1 MALLRAG
8 IEIDAYCT
16 RCRMDL
22 THRIIAVVNNKPVKV
37 ECRTCYGTH
46 NYRAPKSSAVPA
58 AKSAGGASAPR
69 ASKPSPRRSAAAAEE
84 HITVAPP
91 PGARIHGYR
100 MTDKFSKDQWVSH
113 KVFGTGVVTQ
123 VLGDDKIEVHFDG
136 NSKVLVHN
144 RPEDP

>member
-46 NYRAPKSSAVPA
+46 NYRAPKSSPVPV
-58 AKSAGGASAPR
+58 AKATGGASAPR
-69 ASKPSPRRSAAAAEE
+69 PAKASPRRSAVNDEPVV
-84 HITVAPP
+84 VAPP

-100 MTDKFSKDQWVSH
+100 MTEKFSKDQWVSH

-144 RPEDP
+144 RPEDA

>member
-46 NYRAPKSSAVPA
+46 NYRAPKSSPVPA
-58 AKSAGGASAPR
+58 EKTAGGAPR
-69 ASKPSPRRSAAAAEE
+69 AAKPAARRAAATDE
-84 HITVAPP
+84 HISVAPP

-100 MTDKFSKDQWVSH
+100 MSDKFSKDQWVSH
-113 KVFGTGVVTQ
+113 KVFG
-123 VLGDDKIEVHFDG
+123 
-136 NSKVLVHN
+136 
-144 RPEDP
+144 

>member
-46 NYRAPKSSAVPA
+46 NYRAPKSSPVPEKAARGSLAPKAAKPA
-58 AKSAGGASAPR
+58 A
-69 ASKPSPRRSAAAAEE
+69 RRGAAAPEE

-100 MTDKFSKDQWVSH
+100 MTEKFAKDQWVSH

-136 NSKVLVHN
+136 VSKVLVHN
-144 RPEDP
+144 RPEDA

>member
-1 MALLRAG
+1 
-8 IEIDAYCT
+8 
-16 RCRMDL
+16 MDL

-46 NYRAPKSSAVPA
+46 NYRAPKSSPVPVEKATRGA
-58 AKSAGGASAPR
+58 AAPR
-69 ASKPSPRRSAAAAEE
+69 APKASARRSTAVEE
-84 HITVAPP
+84 HISVAPP

-100 MTDKFSKDQWVSH
+100 MTDKFSRDQWVSH

-144 RPEDP
+144 RPEDA

>member
-46 NYRAPKSSAVPA
+46 NYRAPKSSPVPA
-58 AKSAGGASAPR
+58 ERTSAGSIAPRPKPAPR
-69 ASKPSPRRSAAAAEE
+69 AKSSPEE
-84 HITVAPP
+84 HVSVAPP

-100 MTDKFSKDQWVSH
+100 MTEKFAKDQWVSH
-113 KVFGTGVVTQ
+113 KTFGTGVVTQ

-144 RPEDP
+144 RPEDA

>member
-46 NYRAPKSSAVPA
+46 NYRAPKSSPVPA
-58 AKSAGGASAPR
+58 EKTTGGASAPR
-69 ASKPSPRRSAAAAEE
+69 AARPTPRRSAAPEE
-84 HITVAPP
+84 HISIAPP

-100 MTDKFSKDQWVSH
+100 MTEKFSKDQWVSH

-144 RPEDP
+144 RPEDA

>member
-1 MALLRAG
+1 RAHQPRPAPRWSDTLMALLRAG

-58 AKSAGGASAPR
+58 EKTSAGGTAAPR
-69 ASKPSPRRSAAAAEE
+69 ASRPAPRRTSTPEE
-84 HITVAPP
+84 HVSVAPP

-100 MTDKFSKDQWVSH
+100 MSEKFSKDQWVS
-113 KVFGTGVVTQ
+113 
-123 VLGDDKIEVHFDG
+123 
-136 NSKVLVHN
+136 
-144 RPEDP
+144 

>member
-58 AKSAGGASAPR
+58 EKTAGAASAAPRAKPAARRASAP
-69 ASKPSPRRSAAAAEE
+69 EE
-84 HITVAPP
+84 HISVAPP

-100 MTDKFSKDQWVSH
+100 MSEKFSKDQWVSH

-144 RPEDP
+144 RPEDA

>member
-46 NYRAPKSSAVPA
+46 NYRAPKSSPVPVE
-58 AKSAGGASAPR
+58 KTSGGVSAPR
-69 ASKPSPRRSAAAAEE
+69 PKAAPRRSAAPEE
-84 HITVAPP
+84 HISVAPP

-100 MTDKFSKDQWVSH
+100 MTEKFSKDQWVSH

-144 RPEDP
+144 RPEE